1 MERAATPIAYVASGA
16 TVLLGLT
23 VEEWGVVGII
33 VGIVLGL
40 ATFSVNWYYQHKRT
54 NRRE

>member
-16 TVLLGLT
+16 TVFLGLT

-40 ATFSVNWYYQHKRT
+40 ATFGVNWYYQHKRT

>member
-1 MERAATPIAYVASGA
+1 MERVATPIAYVASGA
-16 TVLLGLT
+16 TVFLGLT

-40 ATFSVNWYYQHKRT
+40 ATFGVNWYYQHKRT
-54 NRRE
+54 KKWS

>member
-1 MERAATPIAYVASGA
+1 MERVSTTVAYVASGA
-16 TVLLGLT
+16 TVFLGLT

-33 VGIVLGL
+33 VGIVLGF
-40 ATFSVNWYYQHKRT
+40 ATFGVNWYYQHKRT